1 MTRTLSAVLITLG
14 DPGQLTGGYLFHR
27 RLAELAPAH
36 GARLTFVSFPTRPCP
51 LAVLDA
57 PYVMH
62 EIRGIAPDVVVVDSI
77 ATAFM
82 AFTSPR
88 VPMLGMLHQPPGGID
103 HGRVRTAVQA
113 VLDRLAYRRL
123 RRLLVAS
130 EALAEELRQ
139 LSNNVSVVPPGR
151 DVASRVGRPA
161 RDVATGAGL
170 ASGDL
175 RRGRDAAFLCVGN

>member
-1 MTRTLSAVLITLG
+1 MTRTLLAALVTLG

-36 GARLTFVSFPTRPCP
+36 GARLMFVSFPTRPFP
-51 LAVLDA
+51 LTALDA

-62 EIRGIAPDVVVVDSI
+62 EIRSIAPDVVVLDSI

-88 VPMLGMLHQPPGGID
+88 VPMLGMLHQPPGAID

-113 VLDRLAYRRL
+113 SLGRLAYRRL
-123 RRLLVAS
+123 RGPLVPC
-130 EALAEELRQ
+130 
-139 LSNNVSVVPPGR
+139 N
-151 DVASRVGRPA
+151 
-161 RDVATGAGL
+161 
-170 ASGDL
+170 
-175 RRGRDAAFLCVGN
+175 